1 MTQYELERGNELA
14 DKMEM
19 ISMSIDHLE
28 RALNHNER
36 RTKKF
41 FLESIGKGK
50 GIKIVGDSVA
60 FGGYLPAD
68 RELLELI
75 LNHYKN
81 KLAEANDEFERLGK
95 GGAE

>member
-1 MTQYELERGNELA
+1 MTLQELERGNELA
-14 DKMEM
+14 YEIEKT
-19 ISMSIDHLE
+19 SKSICHLE

-50 GIKIVGDSVA
+50 GIKISGDSVA
-60 FGGYLPAD
+60 FDGYMLAD

-81 KLAEANDEFERLGK
+81 KLVEVKAELERLGE
-95 GGAE
+95 GGTK